1 MVVHS
6 YFPSDPR
13 VRKEALA
20 LQAAGHDVDV
30 ICLRRRGE
38 DPSGEFRG
46 IRVRRM
52 SVSRQ
57 RSAGPVGYLIEY
69 LRFFTGAFLALE
81 RLSDLDVVHVHNIP
95 DELVYCAAAHKAR
108 GRRIVL
114 DLHDPMPELFVDK
127 YGLPE
132 DGRVHSW
139 LGRLQMASC
148 RFADHVIVSSE
159 LMRDLLVSRGLAE
172 NRVSVVINGPEPMGE
187 GCPYVVV
194 YHGSVFERYGLDT
207 VLEGLAR
214 ARETVPEARLFVFAS
229 DVDPACLARLEG
241 LAGELGISDRVA
253 FSGPIAPA
261 AVRHGLATADL
272 GVVPARR
279 SSHID
284 LVYPTKLF
292 ECLSAGLPVL
302 AARTPPLE
310 RAFGESLDYYE
321 PGDVDG
327 FAEQLALLAGRRNLD
342 GRYRR
347 PGSLPEHL
355 AWDHIASTVVEAIT
369 GVQARSG
376 HRRRVLSRD
385 MGGSSAPSGPAG
397 SGMSES
403 GDGRQLTRRC
413 GA

>member
-20 LQAAGHDVDV
+20 LKTAGHDVEV
-30 ICLRRRGE
+30 ICLRRRVE
-38 DPSGEFRG
+38 DSSDEFRG

-69 LRFFTGAFLALE
+69 VRFFAGAFWALE
-81 RLSDLDVVHVHNIP
+81 RLGDLDVVHVHNIP
-95 DELVYCAAAHKAR
+95 DELVYCAAVQKAR
-108 GRRIVL
+108 GRRVVL

-127 YGLPE
+127 YGLSE

-139 LGRLQMASC
+139 LSKLQMSSC
-148 RFADHVIVSSE
+148 NFADHVIVSSE
-159 LMRDLLVSRGLAE
+159 PMRDLLVSRGLADD
-172 NRVSVVINGPEPMGE
+172 RVTVVINGPEPVGE
-187 GCPYVVV
+187 GRPYIAV

-214 ARETVPEARLFVFAS
+214 ARATVPEARLLVFAS
-229 DVDPACLARLEG
+229 DVDPDYLARLEE

-253 FSGPIAPA
+253 FSGRIAPA

-321 PGDVDG
+321 PGDADD
-327 FAEQLALLAGRRNLD
+327 FAERLAILAGRRNGD
-342 GRYRR
+342 GRERR
-347 PGSLPEHL
+347 RGSLPEHL
-355 AWDHIASTVVEAIT
+355 AWDRIAPTAVEAIV
-369 GVQARSG
+369 GGQA
-376 HRRRVLSRD
+376 
-385 MGGSSAPSGPAG
+385 
-397 SGMSES
+397 
-403 GDGRQLTRRC
+403 
-413 GA
+413 